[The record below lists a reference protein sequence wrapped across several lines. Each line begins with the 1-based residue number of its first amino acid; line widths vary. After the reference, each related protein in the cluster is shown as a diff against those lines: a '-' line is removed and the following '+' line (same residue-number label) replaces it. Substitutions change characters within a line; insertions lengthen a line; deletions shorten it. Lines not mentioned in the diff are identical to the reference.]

1 MGKIKNFD
9 RAQYRSDFDAII
21 AFAIE
26 GILPNYNFNVVADW
40 AFENMLTYLC
50 LNSIPHQYTI
60 VKSWNFSLIT
70 LNFGN
75 NVEYSYTFFS
85 DYKEEEEE

>member
-1 MGKIKNFD
+1 MSKIKNFD
-9 RAQYRSDFDAII
+9 RAQYESDFDAII

-26 GILPNYNFNVVADW
+26 GILPNYNFNVVAGW

-50 LNSIPHQYTI
+50 LNSIPHQYSV

-70 LNFGN
+70 LNFGD

-85 DYKEEEEE
+85 DYKEEDE